1 MEENTQSKKKEWNWA
16 EHKPNNALNITP
28 TPEKNFFKWWCI
40 ILDPFIHLSPREVDV
55 MAAYLKQRHELKKVI
70 SDPSV
75 LDSQLMSNK
84 VKFKIIEE
92 CNITVQNY
100 YVVMGNLKKKN
111 VITETGINPL
121 LIPNIRQNDQG
132 HFIFLVLFNG
142 SGLNDL

>member
-1 MEENTQSKKKEWNWA
+1 MEENTQSKKKEWNWS

-55 MAAYLKQRHELKKVI
+55 MAAYLRQRHELKKVI

-111 VITETGINPL
+111 VITESGINPL
-121 LIPNIRQNDQG
+121 LIPNIRQDDKG

-142 SGLNDL
+142 DGLNDV